1 MLKNKLKIISLLII
15 VTLCLIMPTAK
26 AENETT
32 NPVADNSVTET
43 TNESTNESTNINA
56 ENTTEYNEFMSE
68 SSLDNMKKE
77 DVYII
82 DNDVTLDYIVD
93 GNIFIIANNVTIN
106 SQIGGDAF
114 IIAKTINIEDKGY
127 IFSNLFACAD
137 DVTISGVVYDLFT
150 TAENITINGYIYRD
164 IRVSSNNLNIN
175 GVIGRNAFVVANNIQ
190 FAEASYEQENTN
202 KNYAS
207 INGNFNYYSPN
218 EVSIPSRE
226 IVGGDI
232 NYQSTTKYD
241 TFNTF
246 LEYILSFGQFV
257 TTAIIIWLL
266 CLWITPK
273 FLKNT
278 NELLSKKLLPVI
290 GYGILT
296 PIVIVIAFIVL
307 LLLGITSKVALLG
320 LSLLLLLIAISSS
333 IFVIAINRII
343 CAKLK
348 IEKTLPTL
356 GILIISSTIIWLITL
371 IPYVGIILK
380 LIFSILGLGIVIKNL
395 IPAKKNNN
403 A

>member
-43 TNESTNESTNINA
+43 TNEATNESTNINA

-150 TAENITINGYIYRD
+150 TAKNITINGYIYRD